1 MNETLTRNK
10 PDENRSA
17 ADGERN
23 GTPDPPP
30 YTLSTEGARDGNNAP
45 ATKNRLLW
53 WMGGALALAL
63 VLFFTGFALGRGGLN
78 EARTELRR
86 ARTDYDA
93 RLKSAQTDT
102 EQARSNLASAQALN
116 RLLIARG
123 YLYRAAVQIGRR
135 NFGTAQNDL
144 ERATLLIQQADANA
158 AGVDAGAVSRLQESV
173 AGLNLRVTTDVAG
186 QRDQILQAVEQM
198 DGLLVRHL
206 RQTA

>member
-1 MNETLTRNK
+1 MNEILTRNK

-30 YTLSTEGARDGNNAP
+30 HTLSSERPHDNNNAP
-45 ATKNRLLW
+45 ATKNRPLW
-53 WMGGALALAL
+53 WAVGGLALAL
-63 VLFFTGFALGRGGLN
+63 ILFFAGFALGRGGLN
-78 EARTELRR
+78 EARTELGR

-144 ERATLLIQQADANA
+144 ERSALLLQQADANA
-158 AGVDAGAVSRLQESV
+158 AGVDAGAVTRLQESV
-173 AGLNLRVTTDVAG
+173 AGLTLRVTTDVAG

-198 DGLLVRHL
+198 DRLLARHL